1 MMSLTRSSV
10 FVAAVVALALLTT
23 LSATAAHSQDAKKIR
38 IGVEGAYPPFSQIDT
53 DGKLKGFDIDIANA
67 LCAELKATCLMV
79 QQEFDAMIPGLL
91 SRKIDAVI
99 ASMTITDER
108 KKSVDFS
115 NKYYQ
120 TPARFVAK
128 AGSKLEVS
136 AAGLKGKRIGVQR
149 TTIHDRF
156 ATATFTQS
164 EIVRYTKQDDVF
176 LDLTAGRLD
185 GALVDLMAAKVG
197 FLQTPAGKGFAF
209 LGPIYSDPKFFGVG
223 AGIAVRKA
231 DTALRD
237 RLNVAIKAIRAN
249 GVYKKI
255 QDKYFDFDVYGD
267 AMPNAAML
275 AK

>member
-1 MMSLTRSSV
+1 MSLTKSIV
-10 FVAAVVALALLTT
+10 FTAAVGALAVLIAFST
-23 LSATAAHSQDAKKIR
+23 TAAYSQEAKKIR

-67 LCAELKATCLMV
+67 LCAELKAECVMV

-99 ASMTITDER
+99 ASMSITEER

-115 NKYYQ
+115 DKYYQ

-136 AAGLKGKRIGVQR
+136 VAGLKGKRIGVQR

-164 EIVRYTKQDDVF
+164 EIVRYTKQDDAF

-185 GALVDLMAAKVG
+185 GALVDLMAANAG

-231 DTALRD
+231 DIALRD

-249 GVYKKI
+249 GVYQKI

-267 AMPNAAML
+267 AVPSAATS
-275 AK
+275 KK